1 MSPLVSNID
10 KQTANDRKHKK
21 GFDFAVLNFFIG
33 VVIIILLVGYA
44 IVINGNMGNGF
55 EYDNL
60 TSKKET
66 LKEVIRKSS
75 KSIDDMMVPAKI
87 QARVQD
93 NMVRTEK
100 TSYLRE
106 VDRQVAIVLKN
117 N

>member
-10 KQTANDRKHKK
+10 KQAANNRKYKNS
-21 GFDFAVLNFFIG
+21 FDFAVLNFSIG
-33 VVIIILLVGYA
+33 VVITILLVGYA
-44 IVINGNMGNGF
+44 IVINSNMGNGF

-87 QARVQD
+87 QARVQG

-100 TSYLRE
+100 ISYLKE
-106 VDRQVAIVLKN
+106 IDQQVVIVLKN
-117 N
+117 D